1 MKAQLPKTFGVT
13 VKSIFAVCIVY
24 LVFSIPS
31 TVVYASVRDAEGN
44 FTIKSNIVSNLPSSS
59 GWAVLINL
67 LMWLSCMCSEPVLL
81 SSTNELLE
89 KNCGGRGG
97 ELWIGPVKSNSFLVN
112 EPKRL
117 WVRFAQIAGLSFISY
132 VLPFFGSIV
141 NLYILVAWR
150 GEFLHSHSA
159 GLRSSPPPF
168 SFR

>member
-67 LMWLSCMCSEPVLL
+67 LMWLSCRCSEPVLL

-97 ELWIGPVKSNSFLVN
+97 E
-112 EPKRL
+112 
-117 WVRFAQIAGLSFISY
+117 
-132 VLPFFGSIV
+132 
-141 NLYILVAWR
+141 
-150 GEFLHSHSA
+150 
-159 GLRSSPPPF
+159 
-168 SFR
+168 

>member
-1 MKAQLPKTFGVT
+1 MVKAQLPKTFGVT

-89 KNCGGRGG
+89 KNCGGRGD
-97 ELWIGPVKSNSFLVN
+97 E
-112 EPKRL
+112 
-117 WVRFAQIAGLSFISY
+117 
-132 VLPFFGSIV
+132 
-141 NLYILVAWR
+141 
-150 GEFLHSHSA
+150 
-159 GLRSSPPPF
+159 
-168 SFR
+168 